1 MRVQGTKLESA
12 EKELKQLMADVNRA
26 MEKAEQAVARIACKS
41 DAAADDQAAPAASQA
56 A

>member
-12 EKELKQLMADVNRA
+12 EKELKQLMADVTRA
-26 MEKAEQAVARIACKS
+26 MEKAEQAVTRIAHKGA
-41 DAAADDQAAPAASQA
+41 AAADDQVAPAASQA